1 MDQKDVL
8 KRLLDF
14 YKKKNSKSYSLDFA
28 KAVIDLITCGD
39 IEKSILD
46 EFCKENGISPLKDRK
61 SAYGNSTRV
70 GRNVTS
76 WKDYN
81 KSSCS

>member
-1 MDQKDVL
+1 MNQKEILL
-8 KRLLDF
+8 KLLKF
-14 YKKKNSKSYSLDFA
+14 YQNKNSETYVYDFM
-28 KAVIDLITCGD
+28 KAVIDLLSCGD

-46 EFCKENGISPLKDRK
+46 EFCKENGISPLRDKK

-81 KSSCS
+81 KSSC